1 MVAREALPQVYCLA
15 RGTETFPGRR
25 DGSAAQE
32 QIVDEC
38 EVCVRACVRACV
50 CVCVCERESVCV
62 CVSHAMVTRLIS
74 SAETPARSLAS
85 CRDNIYIYI
94 YIFLLAISCRTSQRG
109 QLPPMCREF
118 ASEASRFRRRSV
130 AVSTPNCCG
139 FALEA
144 PRCRHPIVA
153 VSPPK
158 RRGFAPGWRRWPC

>member
-62 CVSHAMVTRLIS
+62 CV
-74 SAETPARSLAS
+74 
-85 CRDNIYIYI
+85 
-94 YIFLLAISCRTSQRG
+94 
-109 QLPPMCREF
+109 
-118 ASEASRFRRRSV
+118 RFRWLHTCTNR
-130 AVSTPNCCG
+130 A
-139 FALEA
+139 A
-144 PRCRHPIVA
+144 PM
-153 VSPPK
+153 
-158 RRGFAPGWRRWPC
+158 G